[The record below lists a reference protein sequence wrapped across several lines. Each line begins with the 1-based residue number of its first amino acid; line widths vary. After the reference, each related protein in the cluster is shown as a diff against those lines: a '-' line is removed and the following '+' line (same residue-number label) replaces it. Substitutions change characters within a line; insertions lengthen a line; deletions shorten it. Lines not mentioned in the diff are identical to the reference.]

1 MFYDS
6 LHSDIHSDS
15 ENRRFILLLNVFII
29 WQYIWMFFVNLSH
42 LDQERQKCN
51 PRYFRSPLTPLNLFC
66 SIKLYGVCTKYK
78 IM

>member
-29 WQYIWMFFVNLSH
+29 WQYI
-42 LDQERQKCN
+42 
-51 PRYFRSPLTPLNLFC
+51 
-66 SIKLYGVCTKYK
+66 
-78 IM
+78 